1 MRHKR
6 KGGTPPASSPGR
18 AAAGAARVCCPQCRA
33 EMGAADV
40 LCLHCG
46 YHKERG
52 AQLRTVV
59 IRHAAYGA
67 PQDFRVEER
76 RNRLVMSRGPAL
88 KGGLPW
94 TLGVLALGLAVV
106 GIVYHFQPIAGGAAL
121 ALFLLVYL
129 TAIYRLS
136 IVVDPHRITVRHEPF
151 FWPPK
156 TIRVEDIDQLYCRKR
171 SYQNRSERQVHT
183 YDVCVLT
190 KAGRRRRIVSH
201 LHFENHALFF
211 EERIERFLGI
221 TDRPVEESF
230 LETYYGVFYFLLVL
244 ALAILT
250 LVISLILR

>member
-1 MRHKR
+1 
-6 KGGTPPASSPGR
+6 
-18 AAAGAARVCCPQCRA
+18 
-33 EMGAADV
+33 MGAADV

-52 AQLRTVV
+52 AQLRTVT

-67 PQDFRVEER
+67 PRDFRVEQQ

-94 TLGVLALGLAVV
+94 TLGVLAIGMAVV
-106 GIVYHFQPIAGGAAL
+106 GIVYHFQPIAGTAVL

-171 SYQNRSERQVHT
+171 TWYSRLSQRQVHT

-190 KAGRRRRIVSH
+190 KDGRRRRIVSH
-201 LHFENHALFF
+201 LPVENHALFF

-230 LETYYGVFYFLLVL
+230 LETYYWVLYFLLTL
-244 ALAILT
+244 AFAILA
-250 LVISLILR
+250 LVISLVLR